1 VTYFAFRF
9 HRASRIK
16 DSKRRP
22 KRFTEG
28 SRAAGACT
36 GRRRGT
42 GRRREGG
49 GAAARA
55 SEVRQNG
62 SLVGASKR
70 LFYCTGC
77 KNGYRSCL
85 RLEIATGCKLKSFY
99 LLI

>member
-28 SRAAGACT
+28 SRAAGAC
-36 GRRRGT
+36 T